1 MTNQQVEKIG
11 DHLAVILEQIEMLSY
26 YGVLLEQ
33 RKPRLEEIEG
43 QVLQIRDILKEE
55 KKALGKKSGKS
66 KLKIRKSLI
75 APDNRKRV
83 VMTNQQIEKIR
94 HSLTIILH
102 QVEFMSCYGRLSE
115 QRKERLKEVKR
126 QVLKIKG
133 ILRGMIGKELK

>member
-1 MTNQQVEKIG
+1 MTNYQVEKIG

-43 QVLQIRDILKEE
+43 QVLQIRDILKDE

-102 QVEFMSCYGRLSE
+102 QVEFMSCHGKLSE
-115 QRKERLKEVKR
+115 QRKEKLKEVKR